1 MTLAPTNVT
10 FDEATMRVELA
21 DGRAIAVPL
30 AAFPRLMQATP
41 AQREQIEFGRHGL
54 HWEALNEDISIAG
67 LLAAFGEDK
76 GALQID
82 DLVLGT
88 TNAPY
93 RRSIAAI
100 ELANAVTGADVSDWR
115 VHVATFFTE
124 VRPELVVA
132 FARAHGISLPELTRA
147 YHTMRGATG
156 EANPALEKLIEQ
168 LAPTA

>member
-1 MTLAPTNVT
+1 MTIAPTNVT
-10 FDEATMRVELA
+10 FDDATMRVELA

-30 AAFPRLMQATP
+30 AAFPRLLHATP
-41 AQREQIEFGRHGL
+41 AQREQVEFGRRGL
-54 HWEALNEDISIAG
+54 HWDTLDEDISIAG

-76 GALQID
+76 GALPID

-93 RRSIAAI
+93 RRSIEAM
-100 ELANAVTGADVSDWR
+100 ELANALAGVDAGGWR
-115 VHVATFFTE
+115 VHVATFLTE
-124 VRPELVVA
+124 VRPELVLA
-132 FARAHGISLPELTRA
+132 FARVHGISLPELTRA
-147 YHTMRGATG
+147 YHTMREATG